1 MSVDE
6 VENFICVLVLNDVRL
21 ENLHNA
27 QKIIKVILIASRIQ
41 MLYITIKTK
50 IYVSQENPI
59 INNSFGNH
67 NNT

>member
-21 ENLHNA
+21 EILHNA